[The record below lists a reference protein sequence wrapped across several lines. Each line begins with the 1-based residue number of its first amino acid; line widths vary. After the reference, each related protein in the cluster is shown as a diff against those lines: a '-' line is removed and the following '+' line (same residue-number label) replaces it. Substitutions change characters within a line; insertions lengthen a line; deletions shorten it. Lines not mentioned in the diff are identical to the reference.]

1 MSTEENAVKE
11 PTDAEQMT
19 TLQLAIEEAE
29 TRLRAL
35 RFKERGVTIM
45 KRGVWDKLSDAQRE
59 ALAPQLIGC
68 KLSIED

>member
-1 MSTEENAVKE
+1 MSTEEKVIKE

-35 RFKERGVTIM
+35 RDKERGITRM
-45 KRGVWDKLSDAQRE
+45 QRSAFDKLSAAQCE
-59 ALAPQLIGC
+59 ALSSSIVAGKLI
-68 KLSIED
+68 LED